1 MLFDFYAD
9 WCVECKRME
18 ATTFADAGV
27 RGALD
32 GFVLLKID
40 VTDQTD
46 EQEALQ
52 QRFGII
58 GPPAT
63 LFFSCRG
70 DENRPLRLIGYEA
83 AEPFAERVR
92 QASSC

>member
-1 MLFDFYAD
+1 MA
-9 WCVECKRME
+9 C
-18 ATTFADAGV
+18 TTFADAGV
-27 RGALD
+27 RAALD
-32 GFVLLKID
+32 RFVLLKID

-63 LFFSCRG
+63 LFFSCP
-70 DENRPLRLIGYEA
+70 DEENRPLRLILK
-83 AEPFAERVR
+83 
-92 QASSC
+92 

>member
-32 GFVLLKID
+32 GFVRLKVD
-40 VTDQTD
+40 ATDHTD
-46 EQEALQ
+46 EEAALQ

>member
-1 MLFDFYAD
+1 MWITGNLKAL
-9 WCVECKRME
+9 
-18 ATTFADAGV
+18 ADAGV

-32 GFVLLKID
+32 GFVLLKVD

-63 LFFSCRG
+63 LFFSCASE
-70 DENRPLRLIGYEA
+70 ENQPLRLIGYEEA
-83 AEPFAERVR
+83 GPFAERVR
-92 QASSC
+92 KASNC